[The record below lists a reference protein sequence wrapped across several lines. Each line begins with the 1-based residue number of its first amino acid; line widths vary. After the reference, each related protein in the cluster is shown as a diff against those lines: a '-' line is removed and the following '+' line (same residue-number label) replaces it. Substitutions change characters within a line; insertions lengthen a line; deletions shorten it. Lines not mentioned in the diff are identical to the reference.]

1 MAPNSKGENSNA
13 LLFLHAHTP
22 LHPGSGTALGF
33 VDLPI
38 QRERHTQ
45 WPVIA
50 GSALK
55 GILRD
60 ACREKERSNYD
71 GSRRRANEEAPN
83 LTAVFGP
90 GQIDDSSSHAGAL
103 TVTDARIL
111 AFPVRSPRGVFAWVT
126 CPAVLERLSRDA
138 KLAGQTV
145 TGLPLSLGTGE
156 AACKE
161 GGPLL
166 LEGGSLLLEEF
177 EFKRKASADELA
189 GWIARCA
196 VGDEPTSLR
205 IKSHL
210 AVIPDNEFTHFV
222 RYATEVTARI
232 GLDHD
237 TKTVKEGALFY
248 EEFLPA
254 ETIFYALVLATG
266 SRKKGK
272 DMKAVEV
279 LAYLDKNLPPFLQVG
294 ADETIGKGICAC
306 NLSRM
311 GG

>member
-1 MAPNSKGENSNA
+1 MAPNKNVENSNA

-33 VDLPI
+33 VDLPV

-71 GSRRRANEEAPN
+71 GSRRRANDEDPN

-90 GQIDDSSSHAGAL
+90 GQIDDSDSHAGAL
-103 TVTDARIL
+103 SVTDARIL
-111 AFPVRSPRGVFAWVT
+111 AFPVRSPKGVFAWVT

-145 TGLPLSLGTGE
+145 PGLPLSLGTGE
-156 AACKE
+156 AACQEKS
-161 GGPLL
+161 PLRF
-166 LEGGSLLLEEF
+166 EDGSLIIEEF
-177 EFKRKASADELA
+177 EFKRKLSADELA
-189 GWIARCA
+189 DWIAKSA
-196 VGDEPTSLR
+196 VKDEPTGQR
-205 IKSHL
+205 IKTHL
-210 AVIPDNEFTHFV
+210 AVIPDNDFTHFV

-237 TKTVKEGALFY
+237 TKTVKTGALFY

-254 ETIFYALVLATG
+254 ETIFYALVLASE

-272 DMKAVEV
+272 NMNAAEV
-279 LAYLDKNLPPFLQVG
+279 VSYLEKNLPPFLQVG

-306 NLSRM
+306 NLCRI

>member
-1 MAPNSKGENSNA
+1 MALNNKVENSNA

-33 VDLPI
+33 VDLPV

-45 WPVIA
+45 WPVIP

-71 GSRRRANEEAPN
+71 GSRLRANDEAPN

-90 GQIDDSSSHAGAL
+90 GQIDDSNSHAGAL
-103 TVTDARIL
+103 TITDARIL
-111 AFPVRSPRGVFAWVT
+111 AFPVRSAKGVFAWVT

-145 TGLPLSLGTGE
+145 TGLPLSLGAGE
-156 AACKE
+156 AACQEKS
-161 GGPLL
+161 PLL
-166 LEGGSLLLEEF
+166 FEGGSLVFEEF
-177 EFKRKASADELA
+177 EFKRKVSADALA
-189 GWIARCA
+189 DWIAKRTA
-196 VGDEPTSLR
+196 KDEPTGQR
-205 IKSHL
+205 IKTHL
-210 AVIPDNEFTHFV
+210 AVIPDNDFTHFV

-237 TKTVKEGALFY
+237 TKTVKTGALFY

-254 ETIFYALVLATG
+254 ETIFYALVLASE

-272 DMKAVEV
+272 NMNAAEV
-279 LAYLDKNLPPFLQVG
+279 VSYLEKNLPPFLQVG

-306 NLSRM
+306 KLCRI